1 MWHTTR
7 MLHLLVLVVILLA
20 VFLFGTTP
28 ILLMQD
34 TYYYP
39 WLTAQGL
46 VPYKDFFDHHG
57 PLLYYLFAPFTKDLT
72 LGTMQIV
79 YFVAKG
85 SIFFLLTII
94 FARNFNR
101 LSVLW
106 GLLYGTLFL
115 FAVSPNILW
124 YEHLITIFL
133 VLAYMVH
140 TTGAIGQKEEL
151 TGFMVAMATLCKPTA
166 LIFIIPFLIA
176 YRSWRPLLVVG
187 FIWIPVL
194 GYFLYKGAL
203 LTLVDSLILFNLSY
217 ARYVSTGPAIDGY
230 LWQVV
235 LWLLLICSSMLLLRG
250 QLKGHRLLFGL
261 ILCSFIFVY
270 PRFVLYNMVPLVTF
284 VSILVGVV
292 FYEIYRTYVV
302 FVASILLFFPLF
314 SLGQNVKHQ
323 YVLNHRLVPYH
334 ARESTREIVALMS
347 SQEFKGKQVYV
358 FSNDL
363 EIYYLLR
370 QKPPTYTPSKFE
382 WITDYY
388 KPDVKS
394 ELQKSKVPIV
404 LIPTKKDLAWP
415 TYKSAEEYVIEH
427 YDKVAE
433 KKGYVVYA
441 RRL

>member
-1 MWHTTR
+1 
-7 MLHLLVLVVILLA
+7 MLHLLVLAVILLA
-20 VFLFGTTP
+20 TFLFGTTP

-39 WLTAQGL
+39 WLTTQGL

-72 LGTMQIV
+72 LSSMHMA
-79 YFVAKG
+79 YFVVKG
-85 SIFFLLTII
+85 IILFLLTIV
-94 FARNFNR
+94 FARNLNR
-101 LSVLW
+101 LSVFW

-115 FAVSPNILW
+115 YAVSPNSLW
-124 YEHLITIFL
+124 YEHFITLFI

-140 TTGAIGQKEEL
+140 TTGAIGQKQEL
-151 TGFMVAMATLCKPTA
+151 AGFLVGLATLCKPTA

-176 YRSWRPLLVVG
+176 YRSWRPLMVVG
-187 FIWIPVL
+187 LVWLPILI
-194 GYFLYKGAL
+194 YFLYKGAL
-203 LTLVDSLILFNLSY
+203 LTLIDSLFLFNLSY
-217 ARYVSTGPAIDGY
+217 ARFVSTGPAIDGY

-235 LWLLLICSSMLLLRG
+235 MWLLIICSTMLVLRA
-250 QLKGHRLLFGL
+250 QLKGHRLLYGL
-261 ILCSFIFVY
+261 IFCSFIFVY

-292 FYEIYRTYVV
+292 FYEIYRTYIV
-302 FVASILLFFPLF
+302 FIASILLFFPLF
-314 SLGQNVKHQ
+314 SLAQNVKHQ
-323 YVLNHRLVPYH
+323 YVLNHSLVPYH
-334 ARESTREIVALMS
+334 ERESSREIIELMS
-347 SQEFKGKQVYV
+347 SVEFKGKQIYL

-394 ELQKSKVPIV
+394 ELQKNKVPIV
-404 LIPTKKDLAWP
+404 LIPTKRSGLACIQ
-415 TYKSAEEYVIEH
+415 EC
-427 YDKVAE
+427 
-433 KKGYVVYA
+433 
-441 RRL
+441 